1 MNVYEG
7 IMQGLEEAIAYNQGK
22 ITARTKTISV
32 SPLPEYDAH
41 AIKSIRKAMGM
52 TQALFAGVMGVSTK
66 TVEAWESGKNIP
78 NGSAKRILSIF
89 QADPT
94 LPQKMHIIEE

>member
-7 IMQGLEEAIAYNQGK
+7 ILQGLEEAVAYNHGK
-22 ITARTKTISV
+22 ITARTKTISI

-41 AIKSIRKAMGM
+41 EIKSIRKAMGM
-52 TQALFAGVMGVSTK
+52 TQALFAGVMGVSLK
-66 TVEAWESGKNIP
+66 TVEAWESGKNVP